1 VSVLQRTVP
10 SASCVLIIG
19 FLVAVIPD
27 GVCAQALGR
36 RVGPQFPHVLVNAR
50 SVAVADAAIGMVN
63 DNAGVRTNPAL
74 LGFQRASSVSFSTTR
89 LQKDV
94 SVQHLGVLF
103 NSGRH
108 DAISGHLEVLH
119 FGGLQFYYKDDIR
132 KRGFELRGG
141 FSYGRVISEDLS
153 MGATV
158 EFLNATTDVEPTSA
172 VSFDIGFAYTPG
184 KYIRAGF
191 SLRGL
196 GTDYR
201 VDAPVLEPDQYDAR
215 LPRLLGLGVTFDY
228 PIADRTQRIVIH
240 FQNDK
245 FIGQRGILYRF
256 GLEYYPFL
264 PLGLRLGLVVRGAEV
279 SPRVG
284 LGMAFWMVTIDY
296 AHVFFKQ
303 AVRQSHFFT
312 VSVTPG

>member
-1 VSVLQRTVP
+1 VSVLQRAIR

-74 LGFQRASSVSFSTTR
+74 LGFQRASYVSFSTAW
-89 LQKDV
+89 LQKDI
-94 SVQHLGVLF
+94 SVQQLGVLL

-153 MGATV
+153 MGAAV

-201 VDAPVLEPDQYDAR
+201 VDAPVLEPDRYDAR

-245 FIGQRGILYRF
+245 FIGQQGILYRF
-256 GLEYYPFL
+256 GMEYYPLL
-264 PLGLRLGLVVRGAEV
+264 PVGFRVGLVVRGSEV
-279 SPRVG
+279 EPRAGFG
-284 LGMAFWMVTIDY
+284 LALWVLSFNY
-296 AHVFFKQ
+296 AHRFFNSG
-303 AVRQSHFFT
+303 RSPSHFFT
-312 VSVTPG
+312 VTTFPD